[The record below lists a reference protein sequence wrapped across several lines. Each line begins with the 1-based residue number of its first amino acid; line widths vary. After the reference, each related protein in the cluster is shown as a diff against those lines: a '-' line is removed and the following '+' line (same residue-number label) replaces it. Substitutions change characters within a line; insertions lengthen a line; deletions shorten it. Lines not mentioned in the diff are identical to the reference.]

1 MVYKFLYKV
10 LFFNLFIFFL
20 LTNNILSKIIYD
32 KNDIVITEIDLKN
45 YITIYA
51 QNKNLKLE
59 KNIAIKKLVLQKN
72 LLNQIVKNNSK
83 FIEEIDDWIISNYGK
98 ETYSNENLRD
108 FLRFSKVR
116 NEFIIEYFNN
126 SLDIIDIQN
135 IINEYEEFKFPISN
149 NNCLTISK
157 VMDFKNDKK
166 FINNFFENFKNRSSN
181 IIKINGSEYDVCIDQ
196 KIYDLFEKKLIQY
209 IEEETEDTF
218 VRFVYGKQ

>member
-72 LLNQIVKNNSK
+72 L
-83 FIEEIDDWIISNYGK
+83 
-98 ETYSNENLRD
+98 
-108 FLRFSKVR
+108 FLP
-116 NEFIIEYFNN
+116 
-126 SLDIIDIQN
+126 Q
-135 IINEYEEFKFPISN
+135 
-149 NNCLTISK
+149 
-157 VMDFKNDKK
+157 
-166 FINNFFENFKNRSSN
+166 
-181 IIKINGSEYDVCIDQ
+181 
-196 KIYDLFEKKLIQY
+196 LI
-209 IEEETEDTF
+209 F
-218 VRFVYGKQ
+218 

>member
-116 NEFIIEYFNN
+116 NEFIIDE
-126 SLDIIDIQN
+126 I
-135 IINEYEEFKFPISN
+135 
-149 NNCLTISK
+149 
-157 VMDFKNDKK
+157 
-166 FINNFFENFKNRSSN
+166 
-181 IIKINGSEYDVCIDQ
+181 
-196 KIYDLFEKKLIQY
+196 
-209 IEEETEDTF
+209 
-218 VRFVYGKQ
+218 